1 MQKQESI
8 NLKSTIKSLTT
19 ESYATKSNSNE
30 RPETNSFS
38 LKNKLNELT
47 GKEWIKFT
55 KSWFIHR
62 PQKRKDNE
70 ILHPAKY
77 PESLIKEFLCFFTKS
92 NEWILDP
99 FLGTGSTLVAA
110 KECDRNAIGIELLKF
125 TILLDETQQ
134 NL

>member
-47 GKEWIKFT
+47 GKEWMEIYK
-55 KSWFIHR
+55 KLVYS
-62 PQKRKDNE
+62 PSAKKKR
-70 ILHPAKY
+70 
-77 PESLIKEFLCFFTKS
+77 
-92 NEWILDP
+92 
-99 FLGTGSTLVAA
+99 
-110 KECDRNAIGIELLKF
+110 
-125 TILLDETQQ
+125 Q
-134 NL
+134 

>member
-47 GKEWIKFT
+47 GKEWIKLRICLWSTARLSYFL
-55 KSWFIHR
+55 SHR
-62 PQKRKDNE
+62 TLNVKD
-70 ILHPAKY
+70 
-77 PESLIKEFLCFFTKS
+77 LIVDYKLMLSCFCMIIKV
-92 NEWILDP
+92 N
-99 FLGTGSTLVAA
+99 
-110 KECDRNAIGIELLKF
+110 
-125 TILLDETQQ
+125 
-134 NL
+134 